1 MMIKKIL
8 KFLSNLFSPKKKKRT
23 SAPVRQNFNQ
33 VTQPAKSTQPT
44 KPIQPTNSIQTA
56 QTVQPIQVEKD
67 NQKLNLTKNPSVAP
81 TKIEEELKPISKPEV
96 EVKSEIKPKV
106 KIESKSESELKEQ
119 EPKAKV
125 ETKAEVKTELQPK
138 VELKSEIKSEVKVDP
153 KSNLESEIKSES
165 KEQESKAESEPKV
178 KSEVKP
184 EPKVEQKPQTESNS
198 NSKSKSDIKSESKF
212 EKETEPELKAENT
225 VKPKANNVAVHNAPS
240 EKAIDYIKAK
250 AMAGD
255 IIIPNSMNEIPARL
269 FDGNKK
275 ITSVTIPGTVKKI
288 GDRAFAECVN
298 LEKVILNEGIEE
310 IKSNVFTGCEKLRSV
325 TYPDS
330 VKKYQGW
337 TFWRTKLTE
346 PVMNVSKTI
355 LIFCPK
361 SVSGKEWSV
370 PDTVKIISW
379 QAFIEDKDLE
389 ILHLPKGLEV
399 IERMAF
405 IECGLK
411 KITIPYSVR
420 EIGAESFWCCEQL
433 EEVNILNPNTKVG
446 VNAFSKCKNLK
457 EIKYGKPNKP
467 SKIVRLKD

>member
-23 SAPVRQNFNQ
+23 SAPIRQNFNQ

-44 KPIQPTNSIQTA
+44 KPIQPTKSIKTT

-96 EVKSEIKPKV
+96 EVKSEIKPEV
-106 KIESKSESELKEQ
+106 KIESKSELKEQ
-119 EPKAKV
+119 EPKAKI
-125 ETKAEVKTELQPK
+125 ETKAEVKTESEPK
-138 VELKSEIKSEVKVDP
+138 IEVKSEIKSEVKVEP

-198 NSKSKSDIKSESKF
+198 KLKSDIKSELKL

-225 VKPKANNVAVHNAPS
+225 VKPKVNNVAVHNAPS

-420 EIGAESFWCCEQL
+420 EIGAEAFWCCEQL

-457 EIKYGKPNKP
+457 EIRYGKPNKP

>member
-23 SAPVRQNFNQ
+23 SAPIRQNFNQ

-44 KPIQPTNSIQTA
+44 KPIQPTKSIKTT

-96 EVKSEIKPKV
+96 EVKSEIKPEV

-138 VELKSEIKSEVKVDP
+138 VELKSEIKSEVKVEP

-184 EPKVEQKPQTESNS
+184 EPKVEQKPQTET
-198 NSKSKSDIKSESKF
+198 NSKLKSESKL
-212 EKETEPELKAENT
+212 EKETESELKAKNT
-225 VKPKANNVAVHNAPS
+225 VKPKVNNVAVHNAPS

-420 EIGAESFWCCEQL
+420 EIGAEAFWCCEQL

-457 EIKYGKPNKP
+457 EIRYGKPNKP

>member
-23 SAPVRQNFNQ
+23 SAPIRQNFNQ

-44 KPIQPTNSIQTA
+44 KPTQPTKSIKTT

-119 EPKAKV
+119 EPKAKI
-125 ETKAEVKTELQPK
+125 ETKAEVKTESEPK
-138 VELKSEIKSEVKVDP
+138 IEVKSEIKSEVKVEP

-198 NSKSKSDIKSESKF
+198 KSKSDIKSESKL

-225 VKPKANNVAVHNAPS
+225 VKPKVNNVAVHNAPS

>member
-8 KFLSNLFSPKKKKRT
+8 KFLSKLFNPKKKKRT
-23 SAPVRQNFNQ
+23 AAPVRQPINQ
-33 VTQPAKSTQPT
+33 ITQPMQ
-44 KPIQPTNSIQTA
+44 SIQTD
-56 QTVQPIQVEKD
+56 KD
-67 NQKLNLTKNPSVAP
+67 DQKLNLTKNSSVAAA
-81 TKIEEELKPISKPEV
+81 KIEQELKAESEPKI
-96 EVKSEIKPKV
+96 KSEIKPKLESKPEVESKSKVESEV
-106 KIESKSESELKEQ
+106 KIESKVQES
-119 EPKAKV
+119 KV
-125 ETKAEVKTELQPK
+125 ESKP
-138 VELKSEIKSEVKVDP
+138 EIKSEVKSESKVQESKIEP
-153 KSNLESEIKSES
+153 KPEIKVEIKSES
-165 KEQESKAESEPKV
+165 KVQESKAES
-178 KSEVKP
+178 KP
-184 EPKVEQKPQTESNS
+184 EIKPEV
-198 NSKSKSDIKSESKF
+198 KSESKVQESKAELKPEIKVEVKSESKVQESKVASKPEIKPEVKAESKSDLELESKL
-212 EKETEPELKAENT
+212 EKETEP
-225 VKPKANNVAVHNAPS
+225 KPKANIVTVHNVPS
-240 EKAIDYIKAK
+240 EKVIDYIRAK
-250 AMAGD
+250 AMVGD
-255 IIIPNSMNEIPARL
+255 IVIPNSMNEIPARL

-275 ITSVTIPGTVKKI
+275 ITSVTIPGTVKRI

-298 LEKVILNEGIEE
+298 LEKVILKEGIEE

-389 ILHLPKGLEV
+389 VLHLPKGLEV

-420 EIGAESFWCCEQL
+420 EIGAEAFWRCEQL